1 MVRIDPRRRQKDCVS
16 EKVNGKL
23 LERLM
28 RERLVSLTVRSFD
41 VLFKPLVRF
50 SYFFTTGPPAL
61 PEVKEFPP
69 DMGTYGNV
77 SLSCEAYHLD
87 SQKTA
92 SYQWKWIFNDSVE
105 IRKQTFGGGKYG
117 IFGEYSSP
125 NSCQQTKGSV
135 ALQIARVNTHDL
147 GQYKCKL
154 LDSDSVIAV
163 KDIPLLED
171 GRFVS
176 VVFNSLYLTA
186 FFVK

>member
-1 MVRIDPRRRQKDCVS
+1 MSLRIKQLIYRKKGYQIQAYSDNIFKCYLNSKRLTRGR
-16 EKVNGKL
+16 KL
-23 LERLM
+23 
-28 RERLVSLTVRSFD
+28 S
-41 VLFKPLVRF
+41 
-50 SYFFTTGPPAL
+50 FFTTGPPAL
-61 PEVKEFPP
+61 PELKEFPP

-77 SLSCEAYHLD
+77 TLSCEAYHLD

-105 IRKQTFGGGKYG
+105 IRKEAFGGGKYG
-117 IFGEYSSP
+117 IFSEYSSP

-154 LDSDSVIAV
+154 LDPDSVIAV

-171 GRFVS
+171 GRFFS
-176 VVFNSLYLTA
+176 VVSNSLYLT

>member
-1 MVRIDPRRRQKDCVS
+1 M
-16 EKVNGKL
+16 
-23 LERLM
+23 
-28 RERLVSLTVRSFD
+28 SLTVRSFD
-41 VLFKPLVRF
+41 VKPLVLIY
-50 SYFFTTGPPAL
+50 YFFTTGPPPL
-61 PEVKEFPP
+61 PELKEFPP

-77 SLSCEAYHLD
+77 TLSCEAYHLD

-105 IRKQTFGGGKYG
+105 IRKEAFGGGKYG
-117 IFGEYSSP
+117 IFSEYSSP

-154 LDSDSVIAV
+154 LDPDSVIAV

-171 GRFVS
+171 GRFFS
-176 VVFNSLYLTA
+176 VVSNSLYLT